1 MKKVFNLCWLG
12 LKQPKN
18 GEKCHCYGT
27 FKPSFSILTC
37 LGNFQIK
44 GGESGDIG
52 FFTSKYERKHAKAH
66 WIGLHSTKN
75 ALVIHLIFR
84 VLLQK
89 SKKKS
94 NFEKKSDHKSWDF
107 GSGAVIQIVS
117 AGILS

>member
-27 FKPSFSILTC
+27 FKPPFSILTC

-52 FFTSKYERKHAKAH
+52 CFTSKYERKHAKAH
-66 WIGLHSTKN
+66 WIDLHSTKN

-94 NFEKKSDHKSWDF
+94 NFEKKSDCKNWIFD
-107 GSGAVIQIVS
+107 SGTEIQIVS